1 MTTTESPE
9 VPNTQQKPVV
19 TNIGFAINEI
29 AEANNQIRAKEVV
42 INDLSAKED
51 ELKKSIET
59 LELNKVNLEKENL
72 QKMNEGKDI
81 GVRK

>member
-9 VPNTQQKPVV
+9 VPSIQQQPVV

-42 INDLSAKED
+42 INDLSAKEE

>member
-9 VPNTQQKPVV
+9 VPSIQQQPVV

-42 INDLSAKED
+42 INDLSAKEE

-81 GVRK
+81 GARK

>member
-9 VPNTQQKPVV
+9 VPSIQQQPVV

>member
-9 VPNTQQKPVV
+9 VPSTQKPVV

-42 INDLSAKED
+42 INDLTAKED

-59 LELNKVNLEKENL
+59 LELNKINLEKENL

-81 GVRK
+81 GARK

>member
-1 MTTTESPE
+1 MTTTDTPE
-9 VPNTQQKPVV
+9 VPSTQQPVV

-59 LELNKVNLEKENL
+59 LELNKINLEKENL
-72 QKMNEGKDI
+72 QKMNE
-81 GVRK
+81 

>member
-9 VPNTQQKPVV
+9 VPSIQQQPVV

-59 LELNKVNLEKENL
+59 LELNKVNLEKENI
-72 QKMNEGKDI
+72 QKMNE
-81 GVRK
+81 